1 MLIKQKIDQIKT
13 LFTQKL
19 SRRALIFFTAIFIIS
34 FLTVGVMA
42 KQGINNFLIGYRLSK
57 DKLQPG
63 GLPQSADRQAKDN
76 SFLKSIG
83 RTLGFLPESD
93 SIKTAAETPV
103 ANEPPGDVDL
113 TLEEER
119 ILIEI
124 PADVTNTQ
132 EAIKKIADLISE
144 ATLDIINESD
154 KSAMGTYI
162 AAKVLSDY
170 PEVGKVISAS
180 EIQSYLMPKINEV
193 FGDENFKNFI
203 EEELQ
208 AAIKEKVADIVG
220 PDATPE
226 EVEKAVNK
234 NLSKIII
241 ENLPVILKKPT
252 ALDILTNKVYDG
264 LNNLPIF
271 NTNLIARVASNIT
284 GNLTYNFDCSSDGS
298 VEKTNGPVS
307 ATTDSVANICY
318 YFKSSAASAN
328 VNKTGDGSASGT
340 ANVTISGDSLTIAS
354 VNQAPII
361 DIGSNQTVKEGT
373 TVNLN
378 ASRSIDPEGDL
389 LGFLWTQTSG
399 ASIALNS
406 FSSTPSF
413 IAPMLGQDTQGNDII
428 SAVLSFQLTVTDS
441 QGASSSGTVN
451 ITVIKTD
458 PLVQIDMARKYLAV
472 VLSGSSLGKVDYLNR
487 VMAGK
492 LNQFSQDKVKDYF
505 DNSFAADSFG
515 LFVKDNINE
524 MSMDVSKSTFKG
536 EFITDTSEGM
546 PPPQGEKP
554 KKGIYRDATARG
566 KVNQRDYEEIQDGL
580 NNLSPT
586 QLQDLGKTNPAAL
599 EALGKFTSV
608 PDLNAD
614 KITSR
619 LKQIDPHQ
627 FMNLDDNTLNGLKN
641 LPGLSALD
649 TAKRFEFDIDVTGP
663 LFRSIQ
669 GYGSCRKSWHF
680 ITRCNCRCPDKS
692 YLWDPMN
699 RTCGCGE

>member
-1 MLIKQKIDQIKT
+1 MLIKQKINQIKI

-19 SRRALIFFTAIFIIS
+19 SRRALIFFTVIFIIS

-42 KQGINNFLIGYRLSK
+42 KQGIDNFLIGYRLSK
-57 DKLQPG
+57 DGLQPG
-63 GLPQSADRQAKDN
+63 GLPQSSDQQTKDN

-93 SIKTAAETPV
+93 SIKMAAETPA
-103 ANEPPGDVDL
+103 ANELPGDVDL

-154 KSAMGTYI
+154 KSAMGAYI

-170 PEVGKVISAS
+170 PEVGKVINAS
-180 EIQSYLMPKINEV
+180 EIQGYLAPKINEV
-193 FGDENFKNFI
+193 FRDENFKNFI

-208 AAIKEKVADIVG
+208 VAIKEKVADIVG
-220 PDATPE
+220 TDATPE

-241 ENLPVILKKPT
+241 ENLPAILKKPT

-264 LNNLPIF
+264 LNSLPIF
-271 NTNLIARVASNIT
+271 NTNLTARVASNIT

-307 ATTDSVANICY
+307 ATTDSAANICY
-318 YFKSSAASAN
+318 YFKSIAASVR
-328 VNKTGDGSASGT
+328 VNKIGDGSASGT
-340 ANVTISGDSLTIAS
+340 ANVTVSGDSLTIAS

-361 DIGSNQTVKEGT
+361 DAGSNQTVKEGT

-378 ASRSIDPEGDL
+378 ASRSIDPEGDA

-399 ASIALNS
+399 TSIALNS

-413 IAPMLGQDTQGNDII
+413 IAPMLGQDPQGNNIT

-458 PLVQIDMARKYLAV
+458 PLVQTDAARQYLAV

-505 DNSFAADSFG
+505 DNNFATDSFG
-515 LFVKDNINE
+515 LFVKDNVDE
-524 MSMDVSKSTFKG
+524 MSVDVSKSTFKG

-546 PPPQGEKP
+546 PLPEGEES
-554 KKGIYRDATARG
+554 KKGIYRDVAFEGIAD
-566 KVNQRDYEEIQDGL
+566 QRDYEAIQNGL

-586 QLQDLGKTNPAAL
+586 QLQDLGKSNPASL

-608 PDLNAD
+608 PDLNLD

-627 FMNLDDNTLNGLKN
+627 FMNLDFNTLNALKN
-641 LPGLSALD
+641 LPGLSALNP
-649 TAKRFEFDIDVTGP
+649 AQRFEFDINVIGP
-663 LFRSIQ
+663 LFKTIQ

-680 ITRCNCRCPDKS
+680 ITRCSCRCLGKS
-692 YLWDPMN
+692 YLWDPMS
-699 RTCGCGE
+699 RTCGCGK